1 MPFIRL
7 RSILI
12 SLSFS
17 KDTFTKHRILG
28 RLPTTFWPP
37 WFLVFGFLMGN
48 QLFIILRIPIHDESL
63 FLLSL
68 LIFGFGCCG
77 YDASRWGTLN
87 LPYLDFVEFLVC
99 GGECFF
105 IQYGMF
111 GVIISSNISGDL
123 PSSSPIPSSACT
135 NKLLRPPS
143 DFFPSVW
150 VTLFNFM
157 TFFLVSFYNFFP
169 HWLPLCE
176 TPFPYCH
183 LDMTSFSPL
192 YIFKIADLKYL
203 SSNSGFWASS
213 GTVSVNCFPLPWY
226 FLMVSLYVSKF
237 LSKTGHSKE
246 YNVAALEMRFCPLI
260 GFVTVAA

>member
-1 MPFIRL
+1 MMNHFSCFLSSSLALDAVVMMRPDEALWIYPTWSL
-7 RSILI
+7 
-12 SLSFS
+12 LSFLYVEVNVFSS
-17 KDTFTKHRILG
+17 KMACLG
-28 RLPTTFWPP
+28 
-37 WFLVFGFLMGN
+37 
-48 QLFIILRIPIHDESL
+48 SL
-63 FLLSL
+63 FLQISQVIYLPAHRFL
-68 LIFGFGCCG
+68 LQPAQISYCI
-77 YDASRWGTLN
+77 L
-87 LPYLDFVEFLVC
+87 LV
-99 GGECFF
+99 
-105 IQYGMF
+105 I
-111 GVIISSNISGDL
+111 
-123 PSSSPIPSSACT
+123 
-135 NKLLRPPS
+135 
-143 DFFPSVW
+143 FFPSVW

-213 GTVSVNCFPLPWY
+213 GTVSVHCFPLPWY

-246 YNVAALEMRFCPLI
+246 YNVAALEMRSCPVI